1 MKLDYFESRDKDE
14 EKTRWYGNDR
24 PRSNKNVYNNNNMWC
39 IIKRNRVYRRSVRSE
54 IYNM

>member
-24 PRSNKNVYNNNNMWC
+24 PRSNKNVYNNMWR
-39 IIKRNRVYRRSVRSE
+39 IKTKSCVPSLCSF
-54 IYNM
+54 

>member
-14 EKTRWYGNDR
+14 EKKHGGMVMIVRDPIKTY
-24 PRSNKNVYNNNNMWC
+24 
-39 IIKRNRVYRRSVRSE
+39 IIIICGVLKRNRVCRRSE